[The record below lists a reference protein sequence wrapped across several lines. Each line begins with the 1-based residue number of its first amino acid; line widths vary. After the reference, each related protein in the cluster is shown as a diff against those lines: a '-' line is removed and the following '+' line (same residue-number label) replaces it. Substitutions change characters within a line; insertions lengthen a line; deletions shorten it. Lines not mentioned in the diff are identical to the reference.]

1 MNRKIFAAAAAA
13 VCMLIASCGTFQD
26 QGVKGTPD
34 EKAIAKGVAAWN
46 DKAPAA
52 ATPYW
57 NTVKDR
63 ALRERYTGYVDGFD
77 SGEKSLADAA
87 ASKRGDEA
95 RILSSYEKGRNVL
108 AGLPKEL
115 TLPDDTR
122 ASGNA
127 LAEGRMRA
135 LIAAGKLSHA
145 RELGRGAV
153 ETFGGSDEITSM
165 DAEIDAILGS
175 RKREAEADAA
185 LQKARETVDFDEKVD
200 AFDAARGAYAR
211 AETLLAD
218 EAGRAKVSK
227 NYGVLREG
235 SRLRKKRQDAAIER
249 EKLLREKAYS
259 FKDRI
264 GEEFAR
270 VPEKDKIGNM
280 SLEELLAHQQ
290 SVKANIETVYVE
302 MTRFAA
308 RYPREIDPEII
319 KETEEQKNDLDAK
332 IAQINAEILSA
343 KEIASRGKVV
353 MPVMIGLFNPQP
365 GKTAEGKKSRPA
377 VFQAKGAAKS
387 EYWWGM
393 VSIPKGEM
401 NDIVVTVKDGRAVRV
416 FTDNTRSGTLIEK
429 SKMKDM
435 VNRGYKV
442 GNSWPVLNAGGRL
455 TTDKYFFEVGRGK
468 IPDYEGDVVVYS
480 SFIMRMR

>member
-1 MNRKIFAAAAAA
+1 MNKKIFAAA
-13 VCMLIASCGTFQD
+13 VIMILLASCGTFKD
-26 QGVKGTPD
+26 QGVRGTPD

-57 NTVKDR
+57 NTVKDK
-63 ALRERYTGYVDGFD
+63 ALREKYTGYVDGFD

-87 ASKRGDEA
+87 AAKRGDEA
-95 RILSSYEKGRNVL
+95 RILASYEKGRKVL

-127 LAEGRMRA
+127 LAEGRMRS
-135 LIAAGKLSHA
+135 LIAAGKLSYA
-145 RELGRGAV
+145 RKLGRDAV
-153 ETFGGSDEITSM
+153 ETFGGTDQITSM

-175 RKREAEADAA
+175 RKREAEADVV
-185 LQKARETVDFDEKVD
+185 LQKARETEDFDEKVD

-211 AETLLAD
+211 AETILAD
-218 EAGRAKVSK
+218 EAGRAGISG
-227 NYGVLREG
+227 NQGVVRET

-249 EKLLREKAYS
+249 EKLLRGKAYS
-259 FKDRI
+259 FKDSI

-270 VPEKDKIGNM
+270 VPEKDKVGNM

-290 SVKANIETVYVE
+290 SVKANIEAVYVE

-308 RYPREIDPEII
+308 RYPQSIDAEII

-332 IAQINAEILSA
+332 IAQINAEIRTA

-365 GKTAEGKKSRPA
+365 GKTAEAKKSRPA
-377 VFQAKGAAKS
+377 VFQAKRAAKS

-393 VSIPKGEM
+393 VSIPRGEM
-401 NDIVVTVKDGRAVRV
+401 NDIVVTVKDGRPVRV
-416 FTDNTRSGTLIEK
+416 FSDNTKSGALIK
-429 SKMKDM
+429 KNKIKDL

-442 GNSWPVLNAGGRL
+442 GNSWPVLNAGGQL
-455 TTDKYFFEVGRGK
+455 STDKYFFEIGRGK
-468 IPDYEGDVVVYS
+468 TPDYEGDVVVYS